1 MTRATIQAIEP
12 GSGPA
17 GLRRNWTRLSDERAA
32 TSPPPLWATE
42 STQVVRAPLSAACD
56 DVGGA
61 KEQGRVPLP
70 WMGRGQGWGENAG
83 KRPMRWHASS
93 AAAGRR
99 EERRGM
105 VALASP
111 TPSPSPRHVEDM
123 PSAWWG
129 GESGRICGAVTVS
142 IDRRDRRNK
151 MCEHPSLVG
160 EGQGGGIPGGMTTDD
175 PLTFVVVVGWVSAKC
190 VTQHVA
196 TAHVGLRPFGP
207 NPTYRARP

>member
-160 EGQGGGIPGGMTTDD
+160 EGQGGGIPGQSG
-175 PLTFVVVVGWVSAKC
+175 VVVPP
-190 VTQHVA
+190 T
-196 TAHVGLRPFGP
+196 P
-207 NPTYRARP
+207 NPSPQGGGESGRTCGAVTVSSSRVGAAGDRRTA